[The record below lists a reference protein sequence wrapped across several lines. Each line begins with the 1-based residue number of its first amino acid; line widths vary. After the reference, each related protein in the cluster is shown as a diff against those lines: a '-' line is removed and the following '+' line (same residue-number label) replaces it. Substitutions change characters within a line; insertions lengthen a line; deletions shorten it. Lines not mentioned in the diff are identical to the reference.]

1 MKNKRVCCSFA
12 YGFSMVE
19 LMIVIAIV
27 GILASVAVPM
37 YREHVIDS
45 RRSEARAAIEEI
57 RNRQYEFFQNYK
69 RYGTL
74 SEINQPNTTPG
85 GYYQLAVAT
94 SALRFS
100 ATATAINN
108 QADDTE
114 CAVFSVTSV
123 DTFVSYDLSSSQT
136 FNCWK

>member
-1 MKNKRVCCSFA
+1 
-12 YGFSMVE
+12 MVE
-19 LMIVIAIV
+19 LMIVVAIV

-37 YREHVIDS
+37 YREHVLQS

-69 RYGTL
+69 RYGSLT
-74 SEINQPNTTPG
+74 EISQPDTTPG
-85 GYYQLAVAT
+85 GYYLLTVAA

-108 QADDTE
+108 QVEDTE
-114 CAVFSVTSV
+114 CAVFSITSV
-123 DTFVSYDLSSSQT
+123 DTFISYDSSNGQT
-136 FNCWK
+136 YDCWQ

>member
-1 MKNKRVCCSFA
+1 
-12 YGFSMVE
+12 MVE

-37 YREHVIDS
+37 YREHVIES

-74 SEINQPNTTPG
+74 AEISQPDTTPG
-85 GYYQLAVAT
+85 GYYQLAVTT

-108 QADDTE
+108 QTDDTE

-123 DTFVSYDLSSSQT
+123 DTFVSYDSGSGQT
-136 FNCWK
+136 FDCW